1 MRCMVAKQRTVD
13 RGTLRGRALIS
24 TVGAEIRLARQRA
37 GLSLDVV
44 ARAAGISGVE
54 VSRIERARAEW
65 VSLLTLARL
74 CSIVGLDL
82 AARAYPGSSPLR
94 DARHHRVLRRFH
106 ERIHPAL
113 GWALEVPLPN
123 PGDQRAW
130 DALIRGD
137 GWRYGVECE
146 MNPVD
151 GQAALR
157 RLTLKQ
163 RDGMVDGVILLLP
176 DTRQTRLF
184 KREFAAA
191 LNDMFPVSGSRALA
205 RLAAGK
211 DPGGS
216 AIITP

>member
-1 MRCMVAKQRTVD
+1 M
-13 RGTLRGRALIS
+13 RGRALMS
-24 TVGAEIRLARQRA
+24 TIGGEIRLARQRA
-37 GLSLDVV
+37 GLSLELVG
-44 ARAAGISGVE
+44 RAAAISGVE

-82 AARAYPGSSPLR
+82 TARAYPGGSALR
-94 DARHHRVLRRFH
+94 DARHNELLARFRSRV
-106 ERIHPAL
+106 HPVL

-123 PGDQRAW
+123 SGDQRAW

-146 MNPVD
+146 MNPID

-157 RLTLKQ
+157 RLALKQ
-163 RDGMVDGVILLLP
+163 KEGMVDGVILLLP
-176 DTRQTRLF
+176 DTRQARLF
-184 KREFAAA
+184 RREFAV
-191 LNDMFPVSGSRALA
+191 LLEEQFPVRSTDALR
-205 RLAAGK
+205 RLAAGL

-216 AIITP
+216 AIVAL